1 MKIIGHKNLFK
12 SILVALILINALGPG
27 CNRVA
32 EEEVYLFSYFK
43 KNGED
48 GLHLAWSGDGLKFTP
63 LNGDAA
69 ILAPKVSADMLMRDP
84 CIIQGDDGIFRMV
97 WTVSWNAKGIG
108 YAWSKDLLEW
118 SEQKYLPV
126 MEHEPEARNCWA
138 PEVFYDAAT
147 GLYLI
152 FWSTTIPGR
161 NPETEAMADKGWDHR
176 MYYVTT
182 RDFEK
187 FSETRLF
194 YDAGF
199 NVIDGTLLAHDS
211 RYFLFLK
218 DETRY
223 PPQKNIRMAV
233 SAQVEGPSSA
243 AGEPITGDYWA
254 EGPTVAK
261 AGEKWVVYFDKYME
275 HAMGAV
281 SSTDL
286 VSWTDM
292 SDEVSFPDGTRH
304 GTILRVKRKILDRL
318 LERYP

>member
-1 MKIIGHKNLFK
+1 MKIKRYTDLLK
-12 SILVALILINALGPG
+12 SILAAVLFLILLGSG
-27 CNRVA
+27 CDRVA
-32 EEEVYLFSYFK
+32 DDEVYLFSYFK
-43 KNGED
+43 NNGED
-48 GLHLAWSGDGLKFTP
+48 GLHLAWSSDGMNFTP
-63 LNGDAA
+63 LNGDRA
-69 ILAPKVSADMLMRDP
+69 ILAPQVSEDKLMRDP

-97 WTVSWNAKGIG
+97 WTVSWNARGIG
-108 YAWSKDLLEW
+108 YAWSKDLVEW
-118 SEQKYLPV
+118 SEQKYIPV
-126 MEHEPEARNCWA
+126 MEHELSARNCWA

-161 NPETEAMADKGWDHR
+161 NPETEAMADRGWDHR

-199 NVIDGTLLAHDS
+199 NVIDGTLLSHDGS
-211 RYFLFLK
+211 YYLFLK

-233 SAQVEGPSSA
+233 SGNAAGPYSP

-261 AGEKWVVYFDKYME
+261 VGENWLVYFDKYME
-275 HAMGAV
+275 HTMGAV
-281 SSTDL
+281 SSSDL
-286 VSWTDM
+286 VTWTDI
-292 SDEVSFPDGTRH
+292 SGEVSFPEGARH
-304 GTILRVKRKILDRL
+304 GTILRVNRRILDVLIKRF
-318 LERYP
+318 P